1 MDVVKVNWVPADCLT
16 GKPFTSEEQKQTAG
30 HNLNHRW
37 CRGSMI
43 LRTIGKG
50 GFSDLL
56 ITGCGRIVELLWW
69 LRFHLLWAGI
79 ATVAVAL
86 IVWLLIW

>member
-1 MDVVKVNWVPADCLT
+1 
-16 GKPFTSEEQKQTAG
+16 
-30 HNLNHRW
+30 
-37 CRGSMI
+37 MI

-56 ITGCGRIVELLWW
+56 ITGCGRIVELFWW

-86 IVWLLIW
+86 IAWLLFR